1 MNFKCEDTLSGRG
14 RTDNVIFKSR
24 YASSHSLLLSYS
36 PAAPGAHASQAHDCV
51 LKVRGGGNGQGNK
64 GLKGRW
70 SQWRGKYGVQGAVEV
85 AGEAVEGAVEGR
97 LLEDPIIY

>member
-1 MNFKCEDTLSGRG
+1 M
-14 RTDNVIFKSR
+14 
-24 YASSHSLLLSYS
+24 
-36 PAAPGAHASQAHDCV
+36 
-51 LKVRGGGNGQGNK
+51 
-64 GLKGRW
+64 KGRW